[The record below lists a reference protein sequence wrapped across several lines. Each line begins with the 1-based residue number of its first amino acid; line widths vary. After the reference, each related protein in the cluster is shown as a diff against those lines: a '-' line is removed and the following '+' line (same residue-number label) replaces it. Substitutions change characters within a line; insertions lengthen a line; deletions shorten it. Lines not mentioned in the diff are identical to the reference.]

1 MSKIVEV
8 VRKHYVVA
16 LRQILRD
23 NSLNA
28 GTSRY
33 NKAQLVDIINMHL
46 VNNAPVYQHT
56 SLNELQLTSLKL
68 AKDLEIPN
76 DLYNIL
82 MIFKSLKWNS
92 LRSNKMKRFMKDR
105 DKKLLKICF
114 DEFHNILKQKLLERE
129 FERELEGTG
138 VDMETM
144 INEKEMEKLIKKE
157 SKTWEVPI
165 EYHNTPHVKN
175 LCKMHMIYEIEKK
188 CGYFIEGDEKILYHG
203 CDKTSMDSI
212 LEHGN
217 FSLLMSGRKHGIRY
231 GPGIYL
237 TNKLWK
243 AVQYSETYQR
253 KLHYK
258 YVLVCKVLVNR
269 ITIAK
274 SHDILFPKDGENVY
288 DTGVDK
294 MKDPVEYIKKDT
306 NHICITGFMK
316 IRIDNRIN
324 KLLNHNPV
332 NNALGNGIS
341 TIMGIKFTNNYKLS
355 KTSGVNI
362 EIYWVKV
369 KGNNLNNSNLVLM
382 SSKKQTMTGLSVLGC
397 IQPGI
402 IYGGSTTILTLVGHD
417 FVIKYNNVIVCSLC
431 ITKAHIR
438 SGEVIIE

>member
-8 VRKHYVVA
+8 VRKHYVPA

-33 NKAQLVDIINMHL
+33 NKAQLVHLIYMHI
-46 VNNAPVYQHT
+46 VNYAPVYQHT
-56 SLNELQLTSLKL
+56 SLNQLQQTSLKL
-68 AKDLEIPN
+68 AEDLEIPN

-82 MIFKSLKWNS
+82 MIFKSLKLNLS
-92 LRSNKMKRFMKDR
+92 RSKKMKRFMENR

-129 FERELEGTG
+129 LERELEGTG
-138 VDMETM
+138 FDMETM
-144 INEKEMEKLIKKE
+144 INEKEMEELIEKE

-203 CDKTSMDSI
+203 CDKTSMESI

-243 AVQYSETYQR
+243 AVQYSETHQI
-253 KLHYK
+253 KSHYK

-269 ITIAK
+269 IMIAK
-274 SHDILFPKDGENVY
+274 SYDILFPKDGENVY
-288 DTGVDK
+288 DTGVDQ

-316 IRIDNRIN
+316 IRIDNRNN
-324 KLLNHNPV
+324 KLLNHNPLRSLP
-332 NNALGNGIS
+332 LGNGVS
-341 TIMGIKFTNNYKLS
+341 TILGIKFTNKYELS
-355 KTSGVNI
+355 KNSGINI

-382 SSKKQTMTGLSVLGC
+382 SGKKQSLGS
-397 IQPGI
+397 QPGI
-402 IYGGSTTILTLVGHD
+402 IYGGTTTILTLVGHD
-417 FVIKYNNVIVCSLC
+417 FVIKFNNIIVCSIC
-431 ITKAHIR
+431 ITKVHIR
-438 SGEVIIE
+438 CGEVIIE